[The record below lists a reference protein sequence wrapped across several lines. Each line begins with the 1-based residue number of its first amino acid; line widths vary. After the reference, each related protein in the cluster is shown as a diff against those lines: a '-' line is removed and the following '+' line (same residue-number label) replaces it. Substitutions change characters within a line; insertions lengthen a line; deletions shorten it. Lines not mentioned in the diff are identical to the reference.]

1 MNDSFIFFSQFSDL
15 FQIDSSFNKL
25 TPLLRMFSRHF
36 QSHTQFTETQVE
48 TGTQVES
55 EKELPECKLVTDCFT
70 AYYDLLFLLVMICF
84 ITVFIACLV
93 RIRCREREN
102 EINS

>member
-36 QSHTQFTETQVE
+36 QSHTNTDTQVE
-48 TGTQVES
+48 TGTQSDTQSQV
-55 EKELPECKLVTDCFT
+55 ELPECKVKN
-70 AYYDLLFLLVMICF
+70 A
-84 ITVFIACLV
+84 AK
-93 RIRCREREN
+93 
-102 EINS
+102 